1 MVRRGNAFSLG
12 RTFAI
17 VPPVKAMSL
26 LVSLP
31 LLLGLSLAA
40 HFLLARAIKGVAWSW
55 SPLATGEPEAFR
67 YERVVYHTAA
77 TDTLQVIAAAL
88 LAGLLFWW
96 ASNHNAGWFWLL
108 GGMALA
114 GAVALDM
121 LRWERVS
128 VSANNL
134 WFQRGYAGQVHQV
147 AIENIRDLT
156 VEESEVR
163 GFTLRHGTRNRL
175 CRLRVRMSDKRVIAL
190 PKTDAYSCVDDVE
203 AVANHLRARLQISGD
218 RDSLQR
224 AARLASEAAQ
234 AVASRPPV
242 EETELQRELKRL
254 RRGAL
259 APELPKAVSLKSD
272 G

>member
-1 MVRRGNAFSLG
+1 M
-12 RTFAI
+12 
-17 VPPVKAMSL
+17 KALSL

-31 LLLGLSLAA
+31 LLLGLSLGA
-40 HFLLARAIKGVAWSW
+40 HFLLTRAIKGTAWLW
-55 SPLATGEPEAFR
+55 SPLATSEPEAFR

-77 TDTLQVIAAAL
+77 PEMLQIIGAAL
-88 LAGLLFWW
+88 VAGLLFWW
-96 ASNHNAGWFWLL
+96 ASNQGSGWFWVL
-108 GGMALA
+108 GALALA

-121 LRWERVS
+121 LCWERVS

-134 WFQRGYAGQVHQV
+134 WFQRGISGKVHQV

-175 CRLRVRMSDKRVIAL
+175 CRVRVRMTDKRVIAL
-190 PKTDAYSCVDDVE
+190 PKTDANKCLDDVE
-203 AVANHLRARLQISGD
+203 AVANHLRTRIQLSGD
-218 RDSLQR
+218 RQSLQR
-224 AARLASEAAQ
+224 ASKQASEAAQ
-234 AVASRPPV
+234 AVASRPPN
-242 EETELQRELKRL
+242 EESELQRELKRL

-259 APELPKAVSLKSD
+259 APEVPKAVTLKRD